1 MNAKIQELIK
11 FLEEE
16 IKIYQKVLKLSK
28 EKTDIITK
36 DKRIELEELIN
47 VEEQLV
53 SEVQLIEKNRQE
65 LSLNIYSEL
74 GIDSKTGKVQDIIDN
89 IPSADGAILSQK
101 RKEFLDLIQELK
113 KVNDI
118 NSNLINNSL
127 EFVNLRMKIMSGTQE
142 MTGNE
147 YKATGKSNEGIN
159 RTMFDIKL

>member
-28 EKTDIITK
+28 EKTDVINR
-36 DKRIELEELIN
+36 DKRVELEELVN
-47 VEEQLV
+47 AEDKLV
-53 SEVQLIEKNRQE
+53 SEVQDIERNRQA
-65 LSLNIYSEL
+65 LSLKIYSEL
-74 GIDSKTGKVQDIIDN
+74 GIDTRTGKVQDIIDK
-89 IPSADGAILSQK
+89 ISSADSVMLAQK

-142 MTGNE
+142 MTGND
-147 YKATGKSNEGIN
+147 YKATGKSHEGIN
-159 RTMFDIKL
+159 RNMFDIKL

>member
-1 MNAKIQELIK
+1 MNAKIQELIR

-36 DKRIELEELIN
+36 DERVELEDLIN
-47 VEEQLV
+47 EEEKLI
-53 SEVQLIEKNRQE
+53 SEVQIIEKNRQE
-65 LSLNIYSEL
+65 LSLDIFSEL
-74 GIDSKTGKVQDIIDN
+74 GIDSKSGKVQDIVNN
-89 IPSADGAILSQK
+89 IPSSDGVILSQK

-142 MTGNE
+142 MTGND
-147 YKATGKSNEGIN
+147 YKATGKSNGGLN
-159 RTMFDIKL
+159 KNMFDIKL